1 MTPGQ
6 TSVLGSAVAAALA
19 IAPALFAQQN
29 FDTVQ
34 VRTER
39 VADGLY
45 LLQARGGNIGL
56 SVGAD
61 GAFLVDDQYAPL
73 TPKLLAAIRA
83 ITDKPVRF
91 VLNTHWHGDHTGGN
105 ENLGR
110 TGTVI
115 VAHDNVRRRMSA
127 THVNEFFKSETPAAP
142 VGALPVVTFNDSVT
156 FHLNGDEI
164 RAHHVLAAHTD
175 GDAIVR
181 FTRLNVI
188 HMGDVYF
195 ATGYPFVD
203 FTSGGS
209 IDGTIAAVVSVL
221 ARIDDHTRVI
231 PGHGPLSDR
240 AGLRRYHEMLVT
252 VRDRIGGRKRA
263 GASLGD
269 VIAAKPTAEFDAVW
283 GQAFIKPDQFVELVY
298 RTVGTR

>member
-73 TPKLLAAIRA
+73 TPKILAAIRA

-127 THVNEFFKSETPAAP
+127 THVNEFFGLPGTNRRIDFR
-142 VGALPVVTFNDSVT
+142 GARLL
-156 FHLNGDEI
+156 HLEGDLIARE
-164 RAHHVLAAHTD
+164 R
-175 GDAIVR
+175 R
-181 FTRLNVI
+181 
-188 HMGDVYF
+188 VY
-195 ATGYPFVD
+195 D
-203 FTSGGS
+203 FTGILVQVG
-209 IDGTIAAVVSVL
+209 VL
-221 ARIDDHTRVI
+221 R
-231 PGHGPLSDR
+231 
-240 AGLRRYHEMLVT
+240 
-252 VRDRIGGRKRA
+252 
-263 GASLGD
+263 
-269 VIAAKPTAEFDAVW
+269 AKPA
-283 GQAFIKPDQFVELVY
+283 K
-298 RTVGTR
+298 